1 MNWMATAQ
9 TGGWDG
15 RVELQSLAGLFV
27 FVFFVFFCHCA
38 VFLYFCQRKYLNRKA
53 SWMAATQTAGMEWSS
68 FSLQLVPPKTTYW
81 TFDFC
86 LQLVPPTNNRGLI
99 ELLTY
104 GSNENYPPI
113 VFFFYKQVTFWSD
126 FAHFAV
132 WPILDMAGSCNVT
145 TTLLLVALMMVVN
158 H

>member
-68 FSLQLVPPKTTYW
+68 FSLQLVPPKTTY
-81 TFDFC
+81 
-86 LQLVPPTNNRGLI
+86 
-99 ELLTY
+99 
-104 GSNENYPPI
+104 
-113 VFFFYKQVTFWSD
+113 
-126 FAHFAV
+126 
-132 WPILDMAGSCNVT
+132 
-145 TTLLLVALMMVVN
+145 
-158 H
+158 